1 MELPKIKLPEID
13 KKYKIIGLLG
23 ILFLCLSTYYDQAY
37 KPHAVKISELK
48 EELNNLDSQ
57 LQVIMALEY
66 PGHTNNH
73 QIIDKIE
80 TKKIQLAKNI
90 QSRENKLSS
99 KANFSSMLEKI
110 THLAQEAGLE
120 VKSLDPKQFSMRDAY
135 GTMQLQMNIDSRYNN
150 IIGFLE
156 KIQELPVT
164 PESIKVYVAERPNLT
179 VNLNLSVLFK

>member
-13 KKYKIIGLLG
+13 KRYKIIGLLG

-37 KPHAVKISELK
+37 KPHAEKASELK

-57 LQVIMALEY
+57 LQVIMTLEY
-66 PGHTNNH
+66 PNYTNNS
-73 QIIDKIE
+73 QILDRIE

-90 QSRENKLSS
+90 ESRENILSS
-99 KANFSSMLEKI
+99 KAHFSSMLEKI

-120 VKSLDPKQFSMRDAY
+120 VKSLDPKQFSMQGAY
-135 GTMQLQMNIDSRYNN
+135 GTMQLQMHINSRYNN
-150 IIGFLE
+150 IIEFLE
-156 KIQELPVT
+156 KIQGLPVT
-164 PESIKVYVAERPNLT
+164 PESIKVYVEERPNLT